1 MHSCIGCSCGTWDVF
16 PNDLFAL
23 PWSSLAGDCFSS
35 NVVSL
40 GKFKGQLKAKEQIK
54 ESVESES
61 FSTFDCIVH
70 SPLGIIYWL
79 SCGTF
84 HSGISLPLS
93 NMRHIF
99 GHTFFQSLHEVSA
112 YIVQGGR
119 SCAKAQRALAR
130 VAEVAR
136 EHGWHPPKS
145 LDWDENFKPEHTLF
159 CRKLRFVAIYALFF
173 GDLWA

>member
-40 GKFKGQLKAKEQIK
+40 GKFKGQLKAKEQMK

-84 HSGISLPLS
+84 HSGTSLPLS

-119 SCAKAQRALAR
+119 SCAKAQRALA
-130 VAEVAR
+130 EKF
-136 EHGWHPPKS
+136 GLGQKFKS
-145 LDWDENFKPEHTLF
+145 
-159 CRKLRFVAIYALFF
+159 
-173 GDLWA
+173 

>member
-1 MHSCIGCSCGTWDVF
+1 MSLEISTFVWRNNCTVCKQTASHHYELGCVFLVCWAFCMHSCIGCSCGTWDVF

-40 GKFKGQLKAKEQIK
+40 GKFKGQLKAKEQMK

-99 GHTFFQSLHEVSA
+99 GHSFFQSLHEVSA

-119 SCAKAQRALAR
+119 SCAKAQRALA
-130 VAEVAR
+130 EKF
-136 EHGWHPPKS
+136 GLGQKFKS
-145 LDWDENFKPEHTLF
+145 
-159 CRKLRFVAIYALFF
+159 
-173 GDLWA
+173 

>member
-40 GKFKGQLKAKEQIK
+40 GKFKGQLKAKEQMK

-84 HSGISLPLS
+84 H
-93 NMRHIF
+93 IF
-99 GHTFFQSLHEVSA
+99 AHTFFQSLHEVSA

-119 SCAKAQRALAR
+119 SCAKAQRALA
-130 VAEVAR
+130 EKF
-136 EHGWHPPKS
+136 GLGQKFKS
-145 LDWDENFKPEHTLF
+145 
-159 CRKLRFVAIYALFF
+159 
-173 GDLWA
+173 